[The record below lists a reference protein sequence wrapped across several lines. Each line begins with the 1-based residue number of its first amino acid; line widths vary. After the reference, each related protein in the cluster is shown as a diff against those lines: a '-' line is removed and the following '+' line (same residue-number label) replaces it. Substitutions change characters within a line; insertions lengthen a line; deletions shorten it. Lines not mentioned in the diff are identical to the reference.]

1 MKNESIRIDT
11 AQQREESNYW
21 RFRHENFIRGRPDL
35 LKDIK
40 KTSHQAAEKAEVDAL
55 KKEVHELRARLSS
68 MSNDVTRLTSLVETL
83 MMQNG
88 NNISSIAAS
97 AGASAR
103 DNPPT
108 KRRRLSSNGLAA
120 SSINNNAE
128 SRSRSTTPTP
138 LEQYQ
143 PGTIKPLAPRDRQR
157 SISLA
162 SLGSLD
168 QAIADGILNDY
179 LVDLDDIMNAEN
191 GHQAQELGAAVPDGT
206 LSADQHQQDVALAQE
221 LGVAVPMMQNGN
233 NISSIAASAGASARD
248 NPPTKRRRLSSNGLA
263 ASSINNNAESR
274 SRSTTPTPLEQYQ
287 PGTIKPLAPR
297 DRQRS
302 ISLAS
307 LGSLDQAIADGILND
322 YLVDLDDIMNAENG
336 HQAQELGA
344 AVPDGTLSADQHQQ
358 DVALAQELGVAV
370 PDEVISQIEPVP
382 INVDGTT
389 PTSVVG
395 V

>member
-1 MKNESIRIDT
+1 MINNCPPDVCEWYKYGTTFIVKDPDTFASSIIPRYFKHNNFSSFVRQLNFYGFRKVKNESIRIDT

-88 NNISSIAAS
+88 TISTIAAS

-103 DNPPT
+103 GDPPT

-120 SSINNNAE
+120 SIINNNAE

-162 SLGSLD
+162 SLGSFD

-191 GHQAQELGAAVPDGT
+191 SHQAQELGAAVPNGT
-206 LSADQHQQDVALAQE
+206 LSVAQHQQDVALA
-221 LGVAVPMMQNGN
+221 
-233 NISSIAASAGASARD
+233 SS
-248 NPPTKRRRLSSNGLA
+248 
-263 ASSINNNAESR
+263 
-274 SRSTTPTPLEQYQ
+274 TPVTP
-287 PGTIKPLAPR
+287 A
-297 DRQRS
+297 
-302 ISLAS
+302 
-307 LGSLDQAIADGILND
+307 
-322 YLVDLDDIMNAENG
+322 
-336 HQAQELGA
+336 
-344 AVPDGTLSADQHQQ
+344 
-358 DVALAQELGVAV
+358 AV
-370 PDEVISQIEPVP
+370 PDEVISQIEPIP

>member
-1 MKNESIRIDT
+1 MNNTKAAKKAKASKKDIPIFLQKTWSMINNCPPDVCEWDEDGTTFIVKDPDTFASSIIPRYFKHNNFSSFVRQLNFYGFRKVKNESIRIDT

-103 DNPPT
+103 GNPPT
-108 KRRRLSSNGLAA
+108 KRRRLSSNSLAA

-191 GHQAQELGAAVPDGT
+191 GHQAQELGAAVPD
-206 LSADQHQQDVALAQE
+206 E
-221 LGVAVPMMQNGN
+221 
-233 NISSIAASAGASARD
+233 
-248 NPPTKRRRLSSNGLA
+248 
-263 ASSINNNAESR
+263 
-274 SRSTTPTPLEQYQ
+274 
-287 PGTIKPLAPR
+287 
-297 DRQRS
+297 
-302 ISLAS
+302 
-307 LGSLDQAIADGILND
+307 
-322 YLVDLDDIMNAENG
+322 
-336 HQAQELGA
+336 
-344 AVPDGTLSADQHQQ
+344 TLSADQHQQ

>member
-1 MKNESIRIDT
+1 MINNCPPDVCEWDGDGTTFIVKDPDTFASSIIPRYFKHNNFSSFVRQLNFYGFRKVKNESIRIDT

-40 KTSHQAAEKAEVDAL
+40 KTSHQAAEKAEVDTL

-103 DNPPT
+103 
-108 KRRRLSSNGLAA
+108 G
-120 SSINNNAE
+120 
-128 SRSRSTTPTP
+128 
-138 LEQYQ
+138 
-143 PGTIKPLAPRDRQR
+143 
-157 SISLA
+157 
-162 SLGSLD
+162 
-168 QAIADGILNDY
+168 
-179 LVDLDDIMNAEN
+179 
-191 GHQAQELGAAVPDGT
+191 
-206 LSADQHQQDVALAQE
+206 
-221 LGVAVPMMQNGN
+221 
-233 NISSIAASAGASARD
+233 

-370 PDEVISQIEPVP
+370 PDEVISQIEPAP

>member
-1 MKNESIRIDT
+1 MINNCPPDVCEWDEDGTTFIVKDPDTFAASIIPRYFKHNNFSSFVRQLNFYGFRKVKNESIRIDT

-83 MMQNG
+83 MMQQNG
-88 NNISSIAAS
+88 NISSIAAS
-97 AGASAR
+97 ARG
-103 DNPPT
+103 DPPT

-143 PGTIKPLAPRDRQR
+143 PGTIKPLASRDRQR

-191 GHQAQELGAAVPDGT
+191 SHQAQELGAAVPNGT
-206 LSADQHQQDVALAQE
+206 LSDVQHQQDVALAQE
-221 LGVAVPMMQNGN
+221 LGA
-233 NISSIAASAGASARD
+233 
-248 NPPTKRRRLSSNGLA
+248 
-263 ASSINNNAESR
+263 
-274 SRSTTPTPLEQYQ
+274 
-287 PGTIKPLAPR
+287 
-297 DRQRS
+297 
-302 ISLAS
+302 
-307 LGSLDQAIADGILND
+307 
-322 YLVDLDDIMNAENG
+322 
-336 HQAQELGA
+336 
-344 AVPDGTLSADQHQQ
+344 
-358 DVALAQELGVAV
+358 AV
-370 PDEVISQIEPVP
+370 PDEVISQIEPAP
-382 INVDGTT
+382 INADSTT